1 MPPTPPHHSHSS
13 EPNAGASYSPSRR
26 EAGKLDSSSS
36 RMQTARRAKHAE
48 DNGTPSERRVAA
60 EDAGLRPLREVTRK
74 TGPPLNDQMDTE
86 DTSDDGVGARDAR
99 DDEGNAEWSLFT
111 KRKPIRKVKPEQLR
125 LERVRPDQTIDY
137 IMDHLRC
144 ETATILDARR
154 LGKTNMLLLTFN
166 TPSPPTRLVFDY
178 EITRVYEY
186 KPKIIAC
193 YNCHGLGHIAKYCPS
208 EEVCK
213 QCGRKH
219 PENAECDEE
228 LFCVACQK
236 QGHISLNSAC
246 PSRAPKD
253 FQNLRHNAEV
263 PQKTVS
269 WSEKAQAGIPKQPV
283 LLDEHE
289 KQIKELK
296 KENQQLRAVLQELLE
311 RLTPQQ
317 RDIPPQTPSREG
329 EQPSP
334 TAKAQR
340 GRSKSRVGRSSSK
353 KVTANSKTPPYTGAA
368 PSQQISAYYR
378 PLTSKDRNDSFEWL
392 REVEAQA
399 GSLPILVGGDF
410 NAKLPTWGY
419 TKADPRGRVF
429 HDVIEMSTLN
439 ICNSLDTPTRIG
451 LHAKQQDTTP
461 DLTLASAGLVRQ
473 WEVKSTTWGSDHL
486 PIIIT
491 LNRKKVREKR
501 EVLVFDWEKFRMA
514 TGDCFTDFEGFSAA
528 VAEARPYAR
537 EYIPCNDTATHMDMH
552 LANLWRKANRLTQ
565 QYRYKGKRHRD
576 LMRLKRQ
583 YRLIKEYQEM
593 LEADAWHDTCAKL
606 DREPGLKRLWQILRS
621 LLGKKKGAPPLSE
634 LFLREEPT
642 SLEDRVIHTF
652 FPHAAETP
660 PLQLPYIRIADPRA
674 ELDTPF
680 TLGRFSAEH
689 GHP

>member
-1 MPPTPPHHSHSS
+1 MK
-13 EPNAGASYSPSRR
+13 
-26 EAGKLDSSSS
+26 AGKLDSSSS

-60 EDAGLRPLREVTRK
+60 EYAGLRPLMEVTRK

-125 LERVRPDQTIDY
+125 LERTIDY

-178 EITRVYEY
+178 EITRVY
-186 KPKIIAC
+186 
-193 YNCHGLGHIAKYCPS
+193 
-208 EEVCK
+208 
-213 QCGRKH
+213 
-219 PENAECDEE
+219 D
-228 LFCVACQK
+228 
-236 QGHISLNSAC
+236 
-246 PSRAPKD
+246 
-253 FQNLRHNAEV
+253 
-263 PQKTVS
+263 
-269 WSEKAQAGIPKQPV
+269 
-283 LLDEHE
+283 
-289 KQIKELK
+289 
-296 KENQQLRAVLQELLE
+296 
-311 RLTPQQ
+311 
-317 RDIPPQTPSREG
+317 
-329 EQPSP
+329 
-334 TAKAQR
+334 
-340 GRSKSRVGRSSSK
+340 K

-368 PSQQISAYYR
+368 PSQQSKTPSASQPVTAQDSAYAQMLSILRQER

-410 NAKLPTWGY
+410 NAKHPTWGY
-419 TKADPRGRVF
+419 TKADPRGCVF
-429 HDVIEMSTLN
+429 YDVIEMSTLN

-491 LNRKKVREKR
+491 LNRKKVIEKR

-528 VAEARPYAR
+528 VAQARPYAR

-593 LEADAWHDTCAKL
+593 LETDAWHDTCAKFG
-606 DREPGLKRLWQILRS
+606 REPGLKRLWQILRS

-652 FPHAAETP
+652 FPYAAETP
-660 PLQLPYIRIADPRA
+660 PLQLPYIRIDDPRA

-680 TLGRFSAEH
+680 TLGELVAALAQSKKKSAPGHDGVTWQELRNLSDEH
-689 GHP
+689 